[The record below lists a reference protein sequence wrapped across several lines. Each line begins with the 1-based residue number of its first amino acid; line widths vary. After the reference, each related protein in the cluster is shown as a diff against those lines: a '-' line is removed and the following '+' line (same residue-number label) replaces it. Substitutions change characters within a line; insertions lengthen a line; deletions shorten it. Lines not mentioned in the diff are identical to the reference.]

1 MLTFSQQWQI
11 SQDMLWRSTSNMV
24 IVQLHILHVLHIWG
38 SMSSTK
44 VFRANCQWMEYKR
57 ILVREGWPTV
67 TDRFSKL
74 TGYTLETLPVSFSQ
88 KGNLSVVSLYS
99 VTFNLK
105 CVNWVTPHSACF
117 DTFWVL
123 CSALTQGL
131 LCVNKFPGFHDQLS
145 MNEIWKNI
153 GKWTN
158 MS

>member
-1 MLTFSQQWQI
+1 MLTFSQQWKI

-44 VFRANCQWMEYKR
+44 VFRTNCQWMKYKR
-57 ILVREGWPTV
+57 ILVREGWPFLK
-67 TDRFSKL
+67 TDRVHSWNSPCFF
-74 TGYTLETLPVSFSQ
+74 FSQ

-105 CVNWVTPHSACF
+105 CVNWVTPQSACF

-131 LCVNKFPGFHDQLS
+131 LFVNKFPGFHDQLS